1 MGKDNK
7 IVAAVDV
14 GTTKIVVVAGRKNDE
29 GKIEMLAVGK
39 ARSMGIK
46 RGVVFNIKEAV
57 EAVHEAVSQA
67 EDAMDADIDE
77 VYVNVEGQQLKTFTL
92 KATRYIGEN
101 RIVSEEDIQNLF
113 KQAEE
118 TELPEGYKIYHVV
131 PQLYRIDQEAG
142 IPDPVGIPERRWRSI
157 LNCWWLL
164 ICTRRI

>member
-1 MGKDNK
+1 MGKGNK

-29 GKIEMLAVGK
+29 GKIELLAVGK

-92 KATRYIGEN
+92 KA
-101 RIVSEEDIQNLF
+101 
-113 KQAEE
+113 K
-118 TELPEGYKIYHVV
+118 H
-131 PQLYRIDQEAG
+131 
-142 IPDPVGIPERRWRSI
+142 
-157 LNCWWLL
+157 
-164 ICTRRI
+164 